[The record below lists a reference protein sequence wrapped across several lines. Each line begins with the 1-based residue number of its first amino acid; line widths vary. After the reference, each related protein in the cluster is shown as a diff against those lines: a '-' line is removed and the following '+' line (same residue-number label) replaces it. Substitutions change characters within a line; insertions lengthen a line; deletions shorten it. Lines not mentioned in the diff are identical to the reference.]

1 MTHGTSDCKADIM
14 DCANQAITD
23 IGYYLGL
30 VLMTCKAS
38 STINFLPNI
47 ILHPQHQRCT
57 ALQDEMYRSMWE
69 NSMDEMMTKLMNV
82 SVGGLLYV
90 GPIQQNTMFMPR
102 LEHLT
107 CYLPGNLALGVAFGA
122 VNGSKAD
129 HYMTVAKNLTYSCWQ
144 MYERMPVG
152 RILHTIP

>member
-1 MTHGTSDCKADIM
+1 
-14 DCANQAITD
+14 
-23 IGYYLGL
+23 
-30 VLMTCKAS
+30 
-38 STINFLPNI
+38 
-47 ILHPQHQRCT
+47 
-57 ALQDEMYRSMWE
+57 MWE

-90 GPIQQNTMFMPR
+90 GLIQQNTMFMPR

-107 CYLPGNLALGVAFGA
+107 CYLPGNLALGVAYGA

-129 HYMTVAKNLTYSCWQ
+129 QYMTVAKNLTYSCWQ

-152 RILHTIP
+152 RVSHTTPLTAQGTQRPQLNVRLKGCEAVLICDPSQVLAPLADYIQV